1 MKWLSSAARVGGP
14 SLVALA
20 WLSCV
25 APGLARAETSD
36 QVNALFKRGVESYK
50 EADYRAALVEF
61 KRAYEASNHDYRVL
75 YNIAQSEYQLTNYV
89 GALAAFEKFLVDGG
103 TQLKED
109 RRAEVVGEIA
119 KLKGRVAVV
128 TVNVTPASA
137 KITVDGDVVG
147 KSGEGIKLNPGAH
160 RIEVTQPGF
169 ERATESVEVAGGDVR
184 TVEVKLKAADT
195 PAPPKAGAGDD
206 EPSWV
211 APGIGFAVTGALAA
225 TTVVMGIVA
234 TGKESDLAA
243 EKAKPNASAAELRSL
258 DGSVGTFALVTDVFL
273 GATVVAA
280 GVSTYLTI
288 RTLTGGPKKP
298 ESSARTGVRF
308 VPAIGGGHVV
318 GTF

>member
-1 MKWLSSAARVGGP
+1 MKWLSPAARVGGA

-20 WLSCV
+20 WLSCA
-25 APGLARAETSD
+25 APGLAHAETSD

-109 RRAEVVGEIA
+109 RRTEVVGEIA

-128 TVNVTPASA
+128 TVNVTPSSA

-160 RIEVTQPGF
+160 RIEVTQAGF

-184 TVEVKLKAADT
+184 TVEVKLKAADA
-195 PAPPKAGAGDD
+195 PPPPKASAGDD

-298 ESSARTGVRF
+298 ESSARAGVRF